1 MKKNIFIAVFIAI
14 ALIYCSPAKKT
25 TVITESKAKISST
38 QQAADGL
45 SYTTAIV
52 ITETSETNGVHAEYA
67 WIKAHYSDYTIK
79 GQSLNY
85 HDKKPFDIIN
95 IQLSDNTERK
105 LYFDISN
112 FYGKL

>member
-1 MKKNIFIAVFIAI
+1 MRMFIAVIMAI
-14 ALIYCSPAKKT
+14 VLSSCSPAKKAT
-25 TVITESKAKISST
+25 SITETNTQVSSS
-38 QQAADGL
+38 QQAVDGL
-45 SYTTAIV
+45 SYASAIV
-52 ITETSETNGVHAEYA
+52 ITETSETKGVHAEYA